1 MSLEQILLS
10 FFALWLLIITIAFIR
25 LHLHYG
31 RLTKDVSQ
39 KDLLSSLNHFI
50 SLSIQNSDAQKKLSD
65 KLEKEIIQNKKH
77 LQKIGFNRYNPFT
90 DTGGDQSFSLSLLDE
105 NGDGVVISSLHSRE
119 NTRLYAKKVES
130 GKVQNQALSKEEQQ
144 VIKSALK

>member
-90 DTGGDQSFSLSLLDE
+90 DTGGDQSFSAALLDE
-105 NGDGVVISSLHSRE
+105 NGNGIVISSLHSRE
-119 NTRLYAKKVES
+119 NTRLYA
-130 GKVQNQALSKEEQQ
+130 
-144 VIKSALK
+144 